1 MVVVPPVE
9 GTRDFVAV
17 LIAGNVAPASHVPA
31 IDRDT
36 EESRV
41 GRHPLIT
48 SPAGRRLGDR
58 CRRRGEQQAAR
69 RKQDAC
75 AKRGYA
81 TVAFTEKRQHYFS
94 SVLGERKAPT
104 FCSQVR
110 VYTLAYKHAHYV
122 VYL

>member
-31 IDRDT
+31 VDRDPQ
-36 EESRV
+36 EPRV
-41 GRHPLIT
+41 GRDPLRAA
-48 SPAGRRLGDR
+48 PAGRRLGDR
-58 CRRRGEQQAAR
+58 CRRRGEHQAE

-81 TVAFTEKRQHYFS
+81 TVAFTEKRRHYFS